1 MTDNTKYLLN
11 VANENLTTSSN
22 RLIPN
27 PCIMLEL
34 SSINR
39 NLSINDMQ
47 PLKRHVTTRVRIYHY
62 CVLFTSVIGLISISI
77 ASVIFCIHTGY
88 YLNQSKYQV
97 NNTYI
102 SKTINGFF
110 NYSQWTSLGIF
121 LFGLS
126 LLCISFTLCYFYNS
140 IINRSSINKQ
150 GCSRLNHNNSNTQVP
165 TIINNNST
173 ISSNHCFLSPSVN
186 QT

>member
-11 VANENLTTSSN
+11 VTKDNLITSNN
-22 RLIPN
+22 RLTPN
-27 PCIMLEL
+27 PCMMLEL

-39 NLSINDMQ
+39 NISINDMQ

-88 YLNQSKYQV
+88 YLNQSKYQM

-102 SKTINGFF
+102 TKSMNGFF
-110 NYSQWTSLGIF
+110 HYSQWISLSIF
-121 LFGLS
+121 ILGLS
-126 LLCISFTLCYFYNS
+126 LLFISFALCYFYNS

-150 GCSRLNHNNSNTQVP
+150 GCPRLNHNNSNTQVP

-173 ISSNHCFLSPSVN
+173 YSSNHCFITPSVN